1 MALSDSAAGGW
12 APMTAQNYD
21 VGLLCLELRSNSSAR
36 FIVISDGAGKM
47 PNWLLA
53 DFQIDEI
60 VAYILSLKDGRAS
73 NTF

>member
-1 MALSDSAAGGW
+1 
-12 APMTAQNYD
+12 MTAQNYD
-21 VGLLCLELRSNSSAR
+21 PRLALFRASIR
-36 FIVISDGAGKM
+36 FLSTLHRNIGRNGKM